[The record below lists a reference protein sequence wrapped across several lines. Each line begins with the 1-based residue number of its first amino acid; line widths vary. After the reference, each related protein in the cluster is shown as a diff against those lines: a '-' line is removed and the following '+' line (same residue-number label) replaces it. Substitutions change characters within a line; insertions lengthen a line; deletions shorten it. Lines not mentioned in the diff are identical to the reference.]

1 VRNFVAITLFLT
13 FIITAILGLTTEIK
27 RAQETATEG
36 LTQDMTVF
44 MWPRDVPVQDPSATE
59 RILTTAADEN
69 NVNLVRRTV
78 RQSDG
83 NGLDLTYYIRL
94 NHPTK
99 IFDRA
104 RLTGGNTLTN
114 SETQTTGTVLST
126 KPGATKETPQSLANS
141 YDLTFRPL
149 EDMFANLPAI
159 GVYKAETDSRRDFE
173 GFLESISRQVNEEIL
188 ETDPDAAL
196 TTPATF
202 VEDTDDAV
210 DAQPLSTTP
219 LLALSGTLAALVI
232 VATIGALARDAA
244 ALGVQRLHGYSL
256 MRAWWSRLG
265 LRGVLSTG
273 AAALLC
279 IAVLPWIPGMDIAI
293 AARVLAVPFIST
305 TALTAAASLS
315 GVLIIN
321 RVRVSDLVKKRF
333 A

>member
-1 VRNFVAITLFLT
+1 MRNFVAITLFLT
-13 FIITAILGLTTEIK
+13 FIITTALGLTTEIK
-27 RAQETATEG
+27 RAQETATYG

-44 MWPRDVPVQDPSATE
+44 TWSRDVPVQDPSATE

-99 IFDRA
+99 MFERA
-104 RLTGGNTLTN
+104 RLAGGSTLTN
-114 SETQTTGTVLST
+114 SETQGTGTVLSS
-126 KPGATKETPQSLANS
+126 KPGATKEAPQSLANS

-159 GVYKAETDSRRDFE
+159 GVYKAETADRRDFK

-188 ETDPDAAL
+188 EVDPDAAL

-202 VEDTDDAV
+202 VEDTEDAV
-210 DAQPLSTTP
+210 DAEPLSTTP
-219 LLALSGTLAALVI
+219 LLVLSGGLAALVI

-244 ALGVQRLHGYSL
+244 VLGVQRLHGYSL

-265 LRGVLSTG
+265 LRGVMSTG

-279 IAVLPWIPGMDIAI
+279 VAVLPWIPGMDITI
-293 AARVLAVPFIST
+293 AVRVLAVPLIST
-305 TALTAAASLS
+305 TVLTAAASLS
-315 GVLIIN
+315 GVIIVSQ
-321 RVRVSDLVKKRF
+321 VRVSDLVKKRF

>member
-1 VRNFVAITLFLT
+1 MA
-13 FIITAILGLTTEIK
+13 
-27 RAQETATEG
+27 
-36 LTQDMTVF
+36 
-44 MWPRDVPVQDPSATE
+44 PRCTRPGSSATE

-99 IFDRA
+99 IFNRA
-104 RLTGGNTLTN
+104 RLTGANTLTN

-159 GVYKAETDSRRDFE
+159 GVYKAETGNRRDFE

-232 VATIGALARDAA
+232 VATTGALARDAA
-244 ALGVQRLHGYSL
+244 ALGVQRLRLLPHASMVVTARTERGAQHWRGRTIVHRSTPLDTWHGYHNRGASSCSPNHQHN
-256 MRAWWSRLG
+256 RAHRSGFAVR
-265 LRGVLSTG
+265 STDHQ
-273 AAALLC
+273 
-279 IAVLPWIPGMDIAI
+279 PGP
-293 AARVLAVPFIST
+293 RQRSCQ
-305 TALTAAASLS
+305 
-315 GVLIIN
+315 
-321 RVRVSDLVKKRF
+321 KRF